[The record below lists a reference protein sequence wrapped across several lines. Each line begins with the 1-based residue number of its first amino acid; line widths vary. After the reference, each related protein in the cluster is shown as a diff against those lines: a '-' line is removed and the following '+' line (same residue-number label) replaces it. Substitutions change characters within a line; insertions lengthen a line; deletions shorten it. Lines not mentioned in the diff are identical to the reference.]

1 MRGFIPPSDESE
13 LILCKKA
20 QNAAQS
26 AMKSGVLRF
35 LPFMNER
42 EQELCVS
49 ALNKLK
55 CNTYFFWGGYDN
67 ANRQM
72 LAIGDEM
79 PNEEQF
85 NIDLLIITP
94 NFSKVSLTHRDYLGS
109 LMSLGITRDYIGD
122 IIVLDD
128 KALLFTERKFTQLI
142 CDELISVKNANV
154 SVCKAQKGE
163 EDLINNVSEL
173 SEKTLTIASL
183 RLDAII
189 AAMLK
194 TSRKNAADLIRAKCV
209 MINHIKTQNCS
220 CEVQEGDVF
229 SIKGKGKFKLN
240 SVGNKSKKNRIF
252 INFTEY

>member
-1 MRGFIPPSDESE
+1 MRGFIPPSEESE

-26 AMKSGVLRF
+26 AMKSGAVRTM
-35 LPFMNER
+35 PFMNER

-49 ALNKLK
+49 ALNKVK
-55 CNTYFFWGGYDN
+55 CKEYFFWGGHESTL
-67 ANRQM
+67 RKM
-72 LAIGDEM
+72 LAIGDDM
-79 PNEEQF
+79 PSKEHFDIQ
-85 NIDLLIITP
+85 LLAITP
-94 NFSKVSLTHRDYLGS
+94 NFSKISLTHRDYLGA

-122 IIVLDD
+122 IIVLDNM
-128 KALLFTERKFTQLI
+128 ALVFSAQKFAALI
-142 CDELISVKNANV
+142 CEELTAVKNVNV
-154 SVCKAQKGE
+154 NARVATQNE
-163 EDLINNVSEL
+163 ENLINAVSKQ

-183 RLDAII
+183 RLDAIL

-194 TSRKNAADLIRAKCV
+194 TSRKNAADLIRAKYV

-220 CEVQEGDVF
+220 FEVQEGDVF
-229 SIKGKGKFKLN
+229 SIKGKGKFRLN

>member
-26 AMKSGVLRF
+26 AMKSGALRF

-55 CNTYFFWGGYDN
+55 CNTYYFWGGYEG
-67 ANRQM
+67 AIRKM

-79 PNEEQF
+79 PSAQHF
-85 NIDLLIITP
+85 DLQLLIITP
-94 NFSKVSLTHRDYLGS
+94 SFGKASLTHRDYLGA

-122 IIVLDD
+122 IVVLSDV
-128 KALLFTERKFTQLI
+128 ALLFAAQKFAPLI
-142 CDELISVKNANV
+142 CDELTSVKNANV
-154 SVCKAQKGE
+154 SVRKAVEGE
-163 EDLINNVSEL
+163 ESLIYNASEL

-194 TSRKNAADLIRAKCV
+194 ISRTNAANLIKAKCV

-220 CEVQEGDVF
+220 FEVQEGDIFTV
-229 SIKGKGKFKLN
+229 KGKGKFKLN
-240 SVGNKSKKNRIF
+240 SVGNKSKKDRIF
-252 INFTEY
+252 INFTKY